1 MKMYAFFVVSFKKGK
16 TCDISGGFECKNLF
30 ISVKSY
36 NFWTFLDFS
45 VPKGNLKI
53 LSLNTDYCNSIAVF
67 KSFPKRYNMLNVWW
81 F

>member
-1 MKMYAFFVVSFKKGK
+1 MHAFFVVSFKKVK

-45 VPKGNLKI
+45 VPKGNLN
-53 LSLNTDYCNSIAVF
+53 LNTDYNNNIAF
-67 KSFPKRYNMLNVWW
+67 FIIFPRRYNMLNVWW